1 MSLARQRNLRLQ
13 SSRIMRNLQ
22 MRRRV
27 SMKQKTKKKIQEQ
40 EDSVDSTETKK
51 DSINPRLWRSD
62 WNK

>member
-40 EDSVDSTETKK
+40 EDSVDSAEMKR
-51 DSINPRLWRSD
+51 DSIKS
-62 WNK
+62 